1 MKKIS
6 KRESTI
12 MQLVKFVHGRPIE
25 EKKKITYAYFEKKE
39 YEKKTKLTKAVK
51 NIANKNIRLL
61 PQFREKYPEYN
72 KSA

>member
-12 MQLVKFVHGRPIE
+12 MELLKFVRGKTTE

-39 YEKKTKLTKAVK
+39 YQKRNKLH
-51 NIANKNIRLL
+51 
-61 PQFREKYPEYN
+61 
-72 KSA
+72 